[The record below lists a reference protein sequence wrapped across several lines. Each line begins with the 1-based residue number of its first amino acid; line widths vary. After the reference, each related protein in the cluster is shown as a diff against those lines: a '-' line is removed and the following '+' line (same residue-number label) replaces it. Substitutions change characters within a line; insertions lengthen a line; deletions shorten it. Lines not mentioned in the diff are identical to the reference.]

1 MLTEAEHGLFAR
13 AAEINTPEALRAAL
27 CEFVN
32 GGSLRSLIDD
42 RLRDSSQISAVAAAS
57 YRHDNGF
64 WKVVLAETESYKLR
78 AHLWLEDEHAA
89 PADPNI
95 HNHCWNFSSVL
106 LRGGYAQEV
115 FAVSDR
121 EEDGLPV
128 RHWSY
133 WPDEL
138 AGHLIERGT
147 ARLKPVAQTTYRS
160 GDSVRMPADVLHRV
174 LTMAQTTTISV
185 VVNGPGIRAETSVYT
200 PGRLALLPH
209 NVPRRLTPAEVGRA
223 VVELRSALQSL
234 AP

>member
-1 MLTEAEHGLFAR
+1 MPAMHASDGDRQAHAHERR
-13 AAEINTPEALRAAL
+13 AARDRP
-27 CEFVN
+27 CELPASN
-32 GGSLRSLIDD
+32 MGRHP
-42 RLRDSSQISAVAAAS
+42 RDEQ
-57 YRHDNGF
+57 
-64 WKVVLAETESYKLR
+64 
-78 AHLWLEDEHAA
+78 
-89 PADPNI
+89 
-95 HNHCWNFSSVL
+95 
-106 LRGGYAQEV
+106 
-115 FAVSDR
+115 
-121 EEDGLPV
+121 
-128 RHWSY
+128 